1 MVSIREYLTES
12 HYKGVTM
19 DKATAGTLI
28 KRDCKKYLG
37 LLKGKEPL
45 RRGMTISL
53 ENGILFKR
61 DVRQD
66 RRARLAIPERSDA
79 ANKWLEKN
87 KHVRRDKAVMASSR
101 ERKIFG
107 YEYYMFPIG
116 KFNYTWIRGK
126 DWNFRSDSGDGWDGS
141 EMGMSKPHK
150 ILEMLDR
157 QQRLGNIVTNKGW
170 DNMYRNG
177 FEVWMD
183 CKEYYF
189 MERHILTTDIIWK

>member
-12 HYKGVTM
+12 HYKGITM
-19 DKATAGTLI
+19 DKGTAGTLI

-53 ENGILFKR
+53 QDGILFKR
-61 DVRQD
+61 SVRQD
-66 RRARLAIPERSDA
+66 RKARLTVPERSGI

-87 KHVRRDKAVMASSR
+87 KHVRRDRAVIASSK
-101 ERKIFG
+101 ERKVFG
-107 YEYYMFPIG
+107 YEYYIFPIG

-126 DWNFRSDSGDGWDGS
+126 DWNFRSEHGWDGA
-141 EMGMSKPHK
+141 EVGILGPGK
-150 ILEMLDR
+150 IIEMLDK
-157 QQRLGNIVTNKGW
+157 QQRDGNIVTNKGW
-170 DNMYRNG
+170 DNMYKNG

-189 MERHILTTDIIWK
+189 IERHYLTKDVIWK